1 MALSDITGSSL
12 RSKVFIGFMIVCIMS
27 IIGATLT
34 SYLILKKTAE
44 THNKTDLQKKA
55 ETLISSLD
63 YAVSHT
69 VVTEADLPNILN
81 NKILEIADVNK
92 QDIVIFNLKGQYL
105 ISNKDKNLVPQ
116 QEIPKDIL
124 IKIIS
129 SDKRVDVQE
138 LDKKNNSNVTSSYI
152 KLKNNMLEPIA
163 IVYLPF
169 YHNDS
174 SYFEVFGNYI
184 QMVILGNL
192 ILILFSI
199 WLSWQISNGLT
210 RNIRK
215 ISDEIT
221 KINLLG
227 KDVKPIKYFNDDEL
241 TPLVNSYNKIIHILN
256 EQKELLAFREKES
269 AWREMA
275 KQVAHEVKN
284 PLTPMK
290 LLIQNFERK
299 FDKADPDID
308 EKVTRLSKTMVD
320 QIDLISTVAGAFSE
334 FAKLPEKKN
343 ETLNVIKEIKSLI
356 RVFNDKNE
364 IYFHSNKDNILINF
378 DKIFFSRIITN
389 LITNAQQAVS
399 DLRKPVINIDVELI
413 NKKVS
418 ISVEDNG
425 VGIPKDKID
434 KIFEPN
440 FTTKNSGMGLG
451 LTMVRK
457 MVEDYKG
464 EINVKS
470 EEGKG
475 TKFVIILPTNT

>member
-27 IIGATLT
+27 ITGATLT

-69 VVTEADLPNILN
+69 IVTEDDLPKVLS

-92 QDIVIFNLKGQYL
+92 QDIIIFNLKGQYI
-105 ISNKDKNLVPQ
+105 ISNKEKNLVTQ

-124 IKIIS
+124 MKIVNT
-129 SDKRVDVQE
+129 DKRFDVQE
-138 LDKKNNSNVTSSYI
+138 PDKKNNSNVTSSYM

-174 SYFEVFGNYI
+174 SYFEIFGNYI
-184 QMVILGNL
+184 QMVVLGNL
-192 ILILFSI
+192 ILILFSV

-215 ISDEIT
+215 ISDQIT

-227 KDVKPIKYFNDDEL
+227 KDVKSIKYFNDDEL
-241 TPLVNSYNKIIHILN
+241 TPLVNSYNKIIHILD

-299 FDKADPDID
+299 FDKTDPDID

-320 QIDLISTVAGAFSE
+320 QIDLISAVAGAFSE

-343 ETLNVIKEIKSLI
+343 EILDIIKEVKSLV

-364 IYFHSNKDNILINF
+364 IYFHSNKNNILINF

-399 DLRKPVINIDVELI
+399 DERKPVINIDVELI

-425 VGIPKDKID
+425 IGIPKDKID

-464 EINVKS
+464 EISVKS

>member
-27 IIGATLT
+27 ITGATLT

>member
-1 MALSDITGSSL
+1 
-12 RSKVFIGFMIVCIMS
+12 
-27 IIGATLT
+27 
-34 SYLILKKTAE
+34 
-44 THNKTDLQKKA
+44 
-55 ETLISSLD
+55 
-63 YAVSHT
+63 
-69 VVTEADLPNILN
+69 
-81 NKILEIADVNK
+81 
-92 QDIVIFNLKGQYL
+92 
-105 ISNKDKNLVPQ
+105 
-116 QEIPKDIL
+116 
-124 IKIIS
+124 
-129 SDKRVDVQE
+129 
-138 LDKKNNSNVTSSYI
+138 
-152 KLKNNMLEPIA
+152 
-163 IVYLPF
+163 
-169 YHNDS
+169 
-174 SYFEVFGNYI
+174 
-184 QMVILGNL
+184 
-192 ILILFSI
+192 
-199 WLSWQISNGLT
+199 
-210 RNIRK
+210 
-215 ISDEIT
+215 
-221 KINLLG
+221 
-227 KDVKPIKYFNDDEL
+227 
-241 TPLVNSYNKIIHILN
+241 
-256 EQKELLAFREKES
+256 
-269 AWREMA
+269 MA